1 MADDEKLRINFLE
14 LDKTR
19 SKKSEQRIK
28 KKGEIIRENQILYEP
43 CQTCINTQKENSYYR
58 YVIEELKLY

>member
-1 MADDEKLRINFLE
+1 MADDEKLRIHFLE

-28 KKGEIIRENQILYEP
+28 KKGEIIRENQMQGP

-58 YVIEELKLY
+58 

>member
-14 LDKTR
+14 LDKTQ

-28 KKGEIIRENQILYEP
+28 KKGEIIRENQTQYEI

-58 YVIEELKLY
+58 